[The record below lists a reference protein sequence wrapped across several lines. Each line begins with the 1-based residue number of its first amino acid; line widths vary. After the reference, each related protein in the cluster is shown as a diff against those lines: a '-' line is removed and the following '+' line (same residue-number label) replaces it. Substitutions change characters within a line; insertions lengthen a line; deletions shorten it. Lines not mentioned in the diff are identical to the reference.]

1 MDIDSDLIET
11 QLRTKETNRPRAGK
25 ERIIEKRREVNR
37 IPIKTNVGAA
47 KVPLTSSSVSKLKNT
62 NTNDDDDDDD
72 EEDDENVKED
82 EDYSDEGEDNNEE
95 ITNGDPEDLEAS
107 IPINSTIATSRI
119 RLIDVAHNHAGRY
132 QCIASNKFGTTYSQK
147 FKVTVACKFTEF
159 FYV

>member
-1 MDIDSDLIET
+1 MDIDPELIET

-37 IPIKTNVGAA
+37 IPIKTNIGAA

-62 NTNDDDDDDD
+62 DDDDDDD
-72 EEDDENVKED
+72 EEDESAKED
-82 EDYSDEGEDNNEE
+82 EDYSDEGDDNNEE

-119 RLIDVAHNHAGRY
+119 RLTDVGHNHAGRY
-132 QCIASNKFGTTYSQK
+132 QCIASNTFGTTYSQK
-147 FKVTVACKFTEF
+147 FKVTVACKCRNIF
-159 FYV
+159 